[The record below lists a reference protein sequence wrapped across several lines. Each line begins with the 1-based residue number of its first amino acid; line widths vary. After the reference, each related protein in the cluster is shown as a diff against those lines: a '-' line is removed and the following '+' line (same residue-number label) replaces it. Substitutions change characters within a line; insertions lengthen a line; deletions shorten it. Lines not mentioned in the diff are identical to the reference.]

1 MEEELTKAMINGM
14 RRRTGDAALKNNGAL
29 TNAIINGIKRNNG
42 ALTNTVVN
50 GIKRNNGTGAALKNN
65 GALTNAIINGI
76 RNSVNKNNIRGISN
90 LKGYGGS
97 FPNLKGYGGSFPN
110 LKGYGGSFPN
120 LKGYG
125 GSFPNLKRYGGN
137 FRTEKRFNGRGSM
150 GNLGSFR
157 TEKRFNGR
165 GSMGNSIKGTVN
177 TKRNFV
183 ENTNL
188 GGGTVNTK
196 RNFVENTN
204 LGGGTVNTKR
214 NFVENTN
221 LGGGTVNTDTNFGQS
236 KNFGQKR
243 KYVHHHKRG
252 DVIHPGVGLNILK
265 RSVHMLKKK
274 RIQRQ
279 LELAGITKTRKYR
292 KSYYEKRLLKA
303 IRPIKR
309 YKKVY
314 SYKE

>member
-29 TNAIINGIKRNNG
+29 TNAIINGVKRNNGALTNTIVNGIKRNNG

-97 FPNLKGYGGSFPN
+97 FPNLKRYGGSFPN
-110 LKGYGGSFPN
+110 LKGYGGSF
-120 LKGYG
+120 
-125 GSFPNLKRYGGN
+125 
-137 FRTEKRFNGRGSM
+137 RTEKRFNGRGSI
-150 GNLGSFR
+150 
-157 TEKRFNGR
+157 
-165 GSMGNSIKGTVN
+165 GNSIK
-177 TKRNFV
+177 
-183 ENTNL
+183 
-188 GGGTVNTK
+188 GTVNTK